1 MKDIHDVSIYEVI
14 DNNEKIRVYE
24 VDGGWHS
31 AIYLSKDKRNEL
43 IFPYMK
49 ITADIFSNKQYND
62 VLMLG
67 GGMFSFAKYVLA
79 HNTNTKIDVVEID
92 EMAIKTAKEYFF
104 LDEFEEEY
112 HIHGT
117 NRFNVFIEDAKVYIE
132 NINKKYDFIFND
144 TYLGTSVVS
153 SLVSMRYLKEAKRH
167 MNDNGVYVANLP
179 GKKNIKKSYLLMDTI
194 NNLNKLFK
202 NVYLVSARGQMA
214 SDYLMNYIVAA
225 SDDELEINNIIDY
238 HG

>member
-67 GGMFSFAKYVLA
+67 GGMFSFAKYVLV

-104 LDEFEEEY
+104 LDDL
-112 HIHGT
+112 
-117 NRFNVFIEDAKVYIE
+117 RFV
-132 NINKKYDFIFND
+132 IFF
-144 TYLGTSVVS
+144 V
-153 SLVSMRYLKEAKRH
+153 
-167 MNDNGVYVANLP
+167 
-179 GKKNIKKSYLLMDTI
+179 
-194 NNLNKLFK
+194 KLT
-202 NVYLVSARGQMA
+202 
-214 SDYLMNYIVAA
+214 
-225 SDDELEINNIIDY
+225 
-238 HG
+238 